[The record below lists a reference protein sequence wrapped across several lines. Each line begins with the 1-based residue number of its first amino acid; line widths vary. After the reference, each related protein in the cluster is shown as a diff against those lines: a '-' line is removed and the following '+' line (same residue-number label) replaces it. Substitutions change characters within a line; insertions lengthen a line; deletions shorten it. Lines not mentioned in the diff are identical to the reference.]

1 MASRHRACRTTA
13 VLAATLAI
21 AGLSQAGSGEER
33 FWPPIV
39 DPPTGQHHPGRWVW
53 GDLVTSDVAKA
64 ADFYGKVFGW
74 TFETYGGDDDLD
86 TYTLVL
92 ADGLPI
98 GGMVFDERA
107 IKDAKPSARWIPFV
121 SVADVA
127 AAAAAVTQRGG
138 TAVLAPVM
146 LGERGMT
153 AVFKDPEGALFG
165 AVHSRNGDPA
175 DYAPDPN
182 EWLWLDLWSADVDK
196 ATAFY
201 AAVVGYTSVPLEGDA
216 LRHGVHL
223 VSGGFARAGI
233 MEKRDERVTAAWLP
247 YVLVTDVTDAAEK
260 ARAAGGRVLF
270 EPVGHKQAKVAIIA
284 DPTGAAVGVAE
295 IDQKDVHP

>member
-21 AGLSQAGSGEER
+21 AGLSQAASGEER

-107 IKDAKPSARWIPFV
+107 IKDARPSARWVPFA
-121 SVADVA
+121 SVPDVA

-138 TAVLAPVM
+138 TVVLAPVM

-153 AVFKDPEGALFG
+153 AVFKDHEGALFG

-182 EWLWLDLWSADVDK
+182 EWLWLDLWSDDVARTAD
-196 ATAFY
+196 FY
-201 AAVVGYTSVPLEGDA
+201 AAVVGYTTVPIDGEV

-233 MEKRDERVTAAWLP
+233 MEKRAERATPTWLP
-247 YVLVTDVTDAAEK
+247 YVLVTDVASAVAS
-260 ARAAGGRVLF
+260 ARAAGGKILL
-270 EPVGHKQAKVAIIA
+270 EPVELKRAKVAIVA
-284 DPTGAAVGVAE
+284 DPTGAPVGLAE
-295 IDQKDVHP
+295 MSGKESQP

>member
-1 MASRHRACRTTA
+1 MPGRHRACRTTA
-13 VLAATLAI
+13 VLAATLAM
-21 AGLSQAGSGEER
+21 AGLAQAAPGEER
-33 FWPPIV
+33 FWPPII

-64 ADFYGKVFGW
+64 ADFYGEVFGW

-107 IKDAKPSARWIPFV
+107 IKDARPSARWVPFV
-121 SVADVA
+121 SVPDVGA
-127 AAAAAVTQRGG
+127 AAHAVTQRGG
-138 TAVLAPVM
+138 AVVLAPVT

-165 AVHSRNGDPA
+165 AVHSRHGDPA

-182 EWLWLDLWSADVDK
+182 EWLWLDLWSGDVAK

-201 AAVVGYTSVPLEGDA
+201 AAVVGYTSVPIEGDA
-216 LRHGVHL
+216 VRHGVHL

-247 YVLVTDVTDAAEK
+247 YVLVTDVAAATEK
-260 ARAAGGRVLF
+260 ARAAGGKVLF
-270 EPVGHKQAKVAIIA
+270 EPVGTRRAKVAIIA

-295 IDQKDVHP
+295 IDRTDAEP